1 MPTTNQK
8 AQDFQNKPLGA
19 ILQQANLISPAQIQ
33 LVLQD
38 QKIYTDLKI
47 GEILALRGWV
57 KQETSDF
64 FVRDW
69 LKILNDTNRRPIGYY
84 LKQAG
89 LLDET
94 QIETILE
101 EQKRLWMRFG
111 ALAVL
116 QGCVKQGTVDF
127 FLEYVSTNQ
136 EVNNPWIT
144 KRYDED
150 FINRPTFIL
159 DPIKTQE
166 QEEEENIDKIVRSI
180 VDNMSDDRHA
190 QKMKKDRNF
199 FTTLTESFGKI
210 TKPNLDR

>member
-1 MPTTNQK
+1 MPETNRK
-8 AQDFQNKPLGA
+8 TQDIQNKPLGA
-19 ILQQANLISPAQIQ
+19 ILQQAALVSSAQIE

-57 KQETSDF
+57 KQETCDF
-64 FVRDW
+64 FAQEW
-69 LKILNDTNRRPIGYY
+69 LKIINDTEKRPLGYY
-84 LKQAG
+84 LKEAG

-94 QIETILE
+94 QIEQILA

-127 FLEYVSTNQ
+127 FLKYLSTNQ
-136 EVNNPWIT
+136 EVTNPWIT
-144 KRYDED
+144 RRYDED

-159 DPIKTQE
+159 EQIKTK
-166 QEEEENIDKIVRSI
+166 EEKDIDDLVQLI
-180 VDNMSDDRHA
+180 VDRLPDDHNI
-190 QKMKKDRNF
+190 QKKKKDRSF
-199 FTTLTESFGKI
+199 FSTLTESFGKV
-210 TKPNLDR
+210 TKPNLDS

>member
-1 MPTTNQK
+1 MPETNRK
-8 AQDFQNKPLGA
+8 TQDIQHKPLGA
-19 ILQQANLISPAQIQ
+19 ILQQAALVSSAQIE

-57 KQETSDF
+57 KQETCDF
-64 FVRDW
+64 FAQEW
-69 LKILNDTNRRPIGYY
+69 LKIINDTEKRPLGYY
-84 LKQAG
+84 LKEAG

-94 QIETILE
+94 QIEQILA

-127 FLEYVSTNQ
+127 FLKYLSTDQ
-136 EVNNPWIT
+136 EVTNPWIT
-144 KRYDED
+144 RRYDED

-159 DPIKTQE
+159 EQIKTK
-166 QEEEENIDKIVRSI
+166 EEKDIDDLVQLI
-180 VDNMSDDRHA
+180 VDRLPDDSNT
-190 QKMKKDRNF
+190 QKKKKDRSF
-199 FTTLTESFGKI
+199 FSTLTESFGKV
-210 TKPNLDR
+210 TKPNLDS